1 VIGVLGGIAS
11 GKSAVARMLAGSDGV
26 VVDADAIAREVLVS
40 PAVRFELL
48 CAFGGD
54 VFDAQGRPD
63 REVIARR
70 VFESPER
77 RRKLESFTHP
87 AIRARIGTAL
97 EAARRAGVRR
107 IVLDVPLLLE
117 NEAGH
122 GLTAECDEIVFVDSS
137 EAERDARAIQARGWR
152 PVDVAQREAAQM
164 PLTEKRA
171 RAGRVVGNHGS
182 LADLE
187 RAVAEIVKEWKP

>member
-1 VIGVLGGIAS
+1 
-11 GKSAVARMLAGSDGV
+11 
-26 VVDADAIAREVLVS
+26 
-40 PAVRFELL
+40 
-48 CAFGGD
+48 
-54 VFDAQGRPD
+54 
-63 REVIARR
+63 
-70 VFESPER
+70 
-77 RRKLESFTHP
+77 
-87 AIRARIGTAL
+87 
-97 EAARRAGVRR
+97 
-107 IVLDVPLLLE
+107 VLDVPLLLE

-122 GLTAECDEIVFVDSS
+122 GLTAECDEIVFVDCS

-152 PVDVAQREAAQM
+152 PGDVAQREAAQM